1 MSRPAGAQGG
11 SYDPLPTNHSTPDL
25 GYRDEQDIAASA
37 SSTPGYDHLQ
47 FDFDP
52 TTMASLERPR
62 FMGTVPG
69 EGPSIRDSVASYN
82 TRPQSTVNSSVYAL
96 NTDQPGS
103 ARDSPDP
110 RSDFSYRDDPSAPY
124 PDEGTGVPMAE
135 VGSNRYL
142 SEKRNT
148 YAAPGP
154 LKSKRNLFIIGGIVV
169 AVIIAIAVAVPVAI
183 NAKKSSSNLLLTGLS
198 RLATE
203 SLSWRR
209 PRGRMFTVTFRH
221 DDLKG
226 LICISQILP
235 QGYQMG
241 TQVRYPDE
249 VKASSSNS
257 RKVRLSLYRCV
268 SRERPIRAAIQCL
281 TMKDL

>member
-1 MSRPAGAQGG
+1 MSRPAGAAQGG

-25 GYRDEQDIAASA
+25 AYRDEQDIAASA

-96 NTDQPGS
+96 NPEQPGS

-142 SEKRNT
+142 SEKRST

-169 AVIIAIAVAVPVAI
+169 AVIIAIAVAVPVVI
-183 NAKKSSSNLLLTGLS
+183 NAKKSSSNLSTSGSGNSSSSDPDSSSGSSPSSTKSTVKTGGDGS
-198 RLATE
+198 
-203 SLSWRR
+203 
-209 PRGRMFTVTFRH
+209 TVTM
-221 DDLKG
+221 DDGSTFTYSNKFG
-226 LICISQILP
+226 
-235 QGYQMG
+235 G
-241 TQVRYPDE
+241 TWYFDE
-249 VKASSSNS
+249 DDPFNNAARAQSWSPALNESFNWGVDK
-257 RKVRLSLYRCV
+257 
-268 SRERPIRAAIQCL
+268 IRG
-281 TMKDL
+281 